1 MEVTEDMEEETKYV
15 ALLLGGRGP
24 EFPFGEVSPPA
35 VQTVDRRREHG
46 DERLVHQRLLLA
58 LRNDPEDAVVAMWV
72 HKGLLLALGSDHG

>member
-1 MEVTEDMEEETKYV
+1 M
-15 ALLLGGRGP
+15 
-24 EFPFGEVSPPA
+24 